1 MIGAPGIDGMIA
13 AVGMTGAPIP
23 RAISDPA
30 IGASSLMDRITQG
43 PQGFR
48 PVPRTGVIY
57 VMTEAQR
64 LGFRSGSADWANLG
78 QGAPE
83 TGLLPGSPQRLTN
96 IHVGPDD
103 HEYAPIDGILEL
115 KQAVA
120 DLYNRRYR
128 QGKQSQY
135 SAENVAISSG
145 GRLALTRLVSTLGK
159 GHVGHF
165 LPDYTAYEELLD
177 AFHTFSAI
185 PMLRDAD
192 RHYNFAAADLR
203 NEILGRG
210 LSAVLL
216 SNPCNPTGTVVAG
229 EELENW
235 VKAARDLECTL
246 ICDEFYSHYIYDE
259 SKLSVSAA
267 QYVDDVNSDPVVIFD
282 GLTKNWRYPGFR
294 VCWTIAPKAVVEA
307 LASAGSF
314 LDGGCARPMQRAA
327 IELVQPEFADQEAR
341 AIKAAFSRKRSLM
354 LEALTELGVKVTP
367 QPMGGFYCWGD
378 LRGLPQGLNTG
389 MLLFRKALEVGLIIV
404 PGVFF
409 DINPGKRR
417 PDRASRFGH
426 FARFSFGPP
435 QQEVERGVEKLK
447 KLVRNECG

>member
-1 MIGAPGIDGMIA
+1 MERVTQGAP
-13 AVGMTGAPIP
+13 
-23 RAISDPA
+23 
-30 IGASSLMDRITQG
+30 
-43 PQGFR
+43 GFR

-64 LGFRSGSADWANLG
+64 LGFERGSNDWSNLG

-83 TGLLPGSPQRLTN
+83 TGMLPGSPERITN
-96 IHVGPDD
+96 IEARFDD
-103 HEYAPIDGILEL
+103 YEYAPIDGIIEL
-115 KQAVA
+115 KTAVA
-120 DLYNRRYR
+120 ELYNQRYR
-128 QGKQSQY
+128 ADKQSKY
-135 SAENVAISSG
+135 THENVAISSG

-185 PMLRDAD
+185 PMLRDASRNYD
-192 RHYNFAAADLR
+192 FNVSDLK

-229 EELENW
+229 EELRSW
-235 VKAARDLECTL
+235 VNTARELECTL
-246 ICDEFYSHYIYDE
+246 INDEFYSHYLYDTPD
-259 SKLSVSAA
+259 LSVSAA
-267 QYVDDVNSDPVVIFD
+267 RYVDDVNQDPVVIFD

-294 VCWTIAPKAVVEA
+294 ICWTIAPKPIIEA
-307 LASAGSF
+307 IASAGSF

-327 IELVQPEFADQEAR
+327 IRLVDRSFADQEAA
-341 AIKAAFSRKRSLM
+341 AIKKTFAEKRDLMFSTLGD
-354 LEALTELGVKVTP
+354 LGVRVIPKP
-367 QPMGGFYCWGD
+367 SGGFYCWGD
-378 LRGLPQGLNTG
+378 LSELPQGLNTG
-389 MLLFRKALEVGLIIV
+389 MLLFRKALEVGVIIV

-435 QQEVERGVEKLK
+435 IEEIDRGLKNLK
-447 KLVRNECG
+447 KLIG

>member
-1 MIGAPGIDGMIA
+1 MIA
-13 AVGMTGAPIP
+13 AGAAADVIG
-23 RAISDPA
+23 DNPA
-30 IGASSLMDRITQG
+30 IISASGMERTSPS

-57 VMTEAQR
+57 VMTEAAR
-64 LGFRSGSADWANLG
+64 LGFERGSASWANLG

-83 TGLLPGSPQRLTN
+83 TGPLPGSPPRLQA
-96 IHVGPDD
+96 IEVGADD
-103 HEYAPIDGILEL
+103 HEYAPIDGIMEL
-115 KQAVA
+115 KIAVA

-128 QGKQSQY
+128 ADKQSKY
-135 SAENVAISSG
+135 THENVAISSG

-177 AFHTFSAI
+177 AFQSFTAIPILRNAEEGYAFSAQ
-185 PMLRDAD
+185 
-192 RHYNFAAADLR
+192 DLR

-216 SNPCNPTGTVVAG
+216 SNPCNPTGTIVDGENLAG
-229 EELENW
+229 W
-235 VKAARDLECTL
+235 VSASRELECTL
-246 ICDEFYSHYIYDE
+246 ICDEFYSHYIYTGGGP
-259 SKLSVSAA
+259 VSAA
-267 QYVDDVNSDPVVIFD
+267 RYVEDVNRDPVVIFD

-294 VCWTIAPKAVVEA
+294 VCWTVAPKGVIEA

-327 IELVQPEFADQEAR
+327 VALVNPEVADREAAAIAKAFSEKRTMMLEGLSNLGIRVQPEPSGA
-341 AIKAAFSRKRSLM
+341 
-354 LEALTELGVKVTP
+354 
-367 QPMGGFYCWGD
+367 FYCWGD
-378 LRGLPQGLNTG
+378 LRDLPPEVSTG
-389 MLLFRKALEVGLIIV
+389 MNFFRKALEVGVIVV

-426 FARFSFGPP
+426 YARFSFGPP
-435 QQEVERGVEKLK
+435 AAEIQRGLRALAKLCK
-447 KLVRNECG
+447 A

>member
-1 MIGAPGIDGMIA
+1 
-13 AVGMTGAPIP
+13 
-23 RAISDPA
+23 
-30 IGASSLMDRITQG
+30 MDRLSAS

-57 VMTEAQR
+57 VMTEAAR
-64 LGFRSGSADWANLG
+64 LGFERGSPSWSNLG

-83 TGLLPGSPQRLTN
+83 TGPLPGGPPRLEV
-96 IHVGPDD
+96 IKVGHDD

-115 KQAVA
+115 KRAVA

-128 QGKQSQY
+128 QGKESKY
-135 SAENVAISSG
+135 TAENVAISSG

-185 PMLRDAD
+185 PILRKAD
-192 RHYNFAAADLR
+192 EQYAFSADDLR
-203 NEILGRG
+203 SEILGRG

-229 EELENW
+229 EQLAGW
-235 VKAARDLECTL
+235 VQTARDLECTL
-246 ICDEFYSHYIYDE
+246 ICDEFYSHYIYDRPGP
-259 SKLSVSAA
+259 VSAA
-267 QYVDDVNSDPVVIFD
+267 EFVQDVDRDPVVLFD

-294 VCWTIAPKAVVEA
+294 VCWTVAPKSVIEA

-327 IELVQPEFADQEAR
+327 VELIATADDEAK
-341 AIKAAFSRKRSLM
+341 AIRTAFEKKRDLM
-354 LEALTELGVKVTP
+354 LRGLTELGISVKPTP
-367 QPMGGFYCWGD
+367 SGAFYCWGD
-378 LRGLPQGLNTG
+378 LSALPQGLNTG
-389 MLLFRKALEVGLIIV
+389 MLFFRKALEVGVIVV

-435 QQEVERGVEKLK
+435 VEEIERGLAAIAKLC
-447 KLVRNECG
+447 RG